1 MCFSNLQFYTLKIMK
16 IAKFYNRKDKYN
28 IKDKSLM
35 LNYINDKFMLTKSL
49 YFDFLKTSKNHEF

>member
-28 IKDKSLM
+28 IKDESLI
-35 LNYINDKFMLTKSL
+35 LNYINDNFMLTKSL
-49 YFDFLKTSKNHEF
+49 YFDFLKTSKYHKF